1 MAVLR
6 TFADGETTVRTRSM
20 IRRGQPARRL
30 PYGDIHVAP
39 GATEHTLCGLDIG
52 GLAEFVGSEAPF
64 GGFPE
69 DRRCTACDKA
79 VRYPT
84 A

>member
-1 MAVLR
+1 VAALR

-39 GATEHTLCGLDIG
+39 GGDARTLCGLDATT
-52 GLAEFVGSEAPF
+52 LSEFAGTDVPF
-64 GGFPE
+64 GGFPA

-79 VRYPT
+79 AGYPT
-84 A
+84 S